1 VACRRPRRQALP
13 PLTLSATSEI
23 VIQRGA
29 RTIATTLHRTRVPA
43 GGLTE
48 DEFPVDNYDN
58 LSVGEVEAEV
68 QQLTDPAALAALL
81 RYEHNH
87 KDRAGATTAIEKQ
100 LAALRA
106 QESNRN

>member
-1 VACRRPRRQALP
+1 MTAGRDAGLPQAEQI
-13 PLTLSATSEI
+13 AI
-23 VIQRGA
+23 RRGA

-48 DEFPVDNYDN
+48 GELPVDDYDD

-87 KDRAGATTAIEKQ
+87 KDRAGATTAIENQ